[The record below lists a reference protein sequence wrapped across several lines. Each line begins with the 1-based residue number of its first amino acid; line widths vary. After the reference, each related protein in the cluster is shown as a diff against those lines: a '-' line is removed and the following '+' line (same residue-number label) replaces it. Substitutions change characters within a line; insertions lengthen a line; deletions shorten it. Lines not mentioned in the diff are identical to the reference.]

1 MPHLDAWRRAL
12 AEEWGEMGAVM
23 LATRALRRY
32 QALYALWPRFA
43 RHDMQSYLERAV
55 LPGLALY
62 QAMLEETGTQE
73 GALTEVQDLFEVL
86 HAHGC
91 SLLPSAGCSSAP
103 CQFHLDK
110 LAAYGAPGL
119 APFLSVGQDKAEGA
133 DETYGYGTEGRSGV
147 GGGPEAAA
155 RSER

>member
-23 LATRALRRY
+23 LATRALGRY

-43 RHDMQSYLERAV
+43 RHDMQSYLERAI

-73 GALTEVQDLFEVL
+73 DALAEVQDLFEVL

-91 SLLPSAGCSSAP
+91 SFLPSAGCSSAP
-103 CQFHLDK
+103 CQFLLDT
-110 LAAYGAPGL
+110 LAAYGAPEL
-119 APFLSVGQDKAEGA
+119 APFLCG
-133 DETYGYGTEGRSGV
+133 GTRQSGGR
-147 GGGPEAAA
+147 
-155 RSER
+155 R